1 VRRARPRP
9 RRERELAP
17 AVSAHLESEGYRVW
31 VDPDGT
37 DYFDV
42 IARRGPTLGLVEL
55 KLDDGRTVLRQALRR
70 RGWADWVA
78 VAVPDERLARRIAE
92 RPVAGRGLR
101 VGVWWIESGRV
112 HVLRP
117 ARPIVAPGEPDPF
130 PGLKAQLHERLDLVE
145 SGALPLGVAWNLL
158 PAARRDLPGRR
169 STRDWRLEEF
179 TEGPDRPDPAP
190 GATAR
195 SSARSDPPS
204 GRS

>member
-1 VRRARPRP
+1 MRQVRPRP
-9 RRERELAP
+9 RWERELAP
-17 AVSAHLESEGYRVW
+17 PVSTHLESEGYRVW

-37 DYFDV
+37 DYFDI
-42 IARRGPTLGLVEL
+42 IARRGPTIGLVEL

-92 RPVAGRGLR
+92 RPVAERGHR
-101 VGVWWIESGRV
+101 VGVWWVEPDRV
-112 HVLRP
+112 QILRP
-117 ARPIVAPGEPDPF
+117 ARPIVGPGEVDPF
-130 PGLKAQLHERLDLVE
+130 PGLKSQLHERLDLLE

-158 PAARRDLPGRR
+158 PASRRELPGRR

-179 TEGPDRPDPAP
+179 SEAADRPEPP
-190 GATAR
+190 TGATGR
-195 SSARSDPPS
+195 SSARSDRPS